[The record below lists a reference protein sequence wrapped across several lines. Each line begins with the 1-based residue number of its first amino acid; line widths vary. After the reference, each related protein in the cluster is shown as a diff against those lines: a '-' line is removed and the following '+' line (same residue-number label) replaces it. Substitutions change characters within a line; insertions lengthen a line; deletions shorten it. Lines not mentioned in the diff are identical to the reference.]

1 MSGGFPGPAGAAPSS
16 RRRQPDV
23 LEIVPD
29 HRRPDA
35 ANAATDCVE
44 GRPAVEEGVGRFIVE
59 KPPQFAVELIAAG
72 VIEHGARLLDELAR
86 PGILEEDVVRALL
99 DLRGVPDLV
108 RSLHPGR
115 VSPAQRSG
123 VELVLLHELYEV

>member
-29 HRRPDA
+29 YRRPDA

-59 KPPQFAVELIAAG
+59 KPPQLAVELIAAG
-72 VIEHGARLLDELAR
+72 GVEHGARPPPEVGR
-86 PGILEEDVVRALL
+86 PGVLGREEE
-99 DLRGVPDLV
+99 
-108 RSLHPGR
+108 
-115 VSPAQRSG
+115 SG
-123 VELVLLHELYEV
+123 VGGEGRNTGG

>member
-72 VIEHGARLLDELAR
+72 GLEDGAR
-86 PGILEEDVVRALL
+86 P
-99 DLRGVPDLV
+99 PDLV
-108 RSLHPGR
+108 VPPGGLEEEAVFVLPCLR
-115 VSPAQRSG
+115 GGPD
-123 VELVLLHELYEV
+123 LVLIPLP